1 MLNHTT
7 YEIIR
12 WVIAILLP
20 ALGLLLVNINN
31 AWNLG
36 LPADEIS
43 TTLDALGLFLGTV
56 FGVSKIVNDKELKA
70 GQKKKK
76 NVK

>member
-20 ALGLLLVNINN
+20 ALGLLLVTLNDVWALNM
-31 AWNLG
+31 
-36 LPADEIS
+36 PANEIS
-43 TTLDALGLFLGTV
+43 MTLDALGLFLGTV